1 MEGALFKKVVTTAL
15 FCRPNKRS
23 PDEPK
28 TEVNAD
34 ISSFQWR
41 PFNFFL
47 GTIFVGIVGR
57 QSYTTEKIQRQFTN
71 RFTCKKR
78 NPVK

>member
-1 MEGALFKKVVTTAL
+1 MNTRREIWRDMEGALLKKVDTTAL

-23 PDEPK
+23 PDEPSE

-41 PFNFFL
+41 ASL
-47 GTIFVGIVGR
+47 
-57 QSYTTEKIQRQFTN
+57 
-71 RFTCKKR
+71 
-78 NPVK
+78 

>member
-1 MEGALFKKVVTTAL
+1 MEGALFKKVDTTAL

-23 PDEPK
+23 PDEPSE

-34 ISSFQWR
+34 ISSFQW
-41 PFNFFL
+41 PPD
-47 GTIFVGIVGR
+47 

-71 RFTCKKR
+71 RFTCKKP
-78 NPVK
+78 NPSKMTEHRRL

>member
-1 MEGALFKKVVTTAL
+1 MEGALFKKMDTTA
-15 FCRPNKRS
+15 KRS
-23 PDEPK
+23 PDEPSE

-47 GTIFVGIVGR
+47 GTIFIGIVVTR
-57 QSYTTEKIQRQFTN
+57 
-71 RFTCKKR
+71 
-78 NPVK
+78 P

>member
-1 MEGALFKKVVTTAL
+1 MEGALFKKVDTTAL

-23 PDEPK
+23 PDEPSE

-34 ISSFQWR
+34 IFHLSSGV
-41 PFNFFL
+41 PLTFFL

-57 QSYTTEKIQRQFTN
+57 RRIN
-71 RFTCKKR
+71 M
-78 NPVK
+78 